1 MAREQSLTYRIQ
13 AKSDR
18 LERDLALANKKLG
31 RFKNQT
37 RVNMDGI
44 RNSFVGAFGGFIVL
58 QAVTSAIKSLAGFEL
73 QMDKVAAISGATAKQ
88 MDELKTSALELG
100 RTTIFT
106 AGEIGKMQ
114 EELARL
120 GFEPD
125 RILASSEAISKLALV
140 TSEELGEAA
149 KTMAGTLNGFNLEAI
164 ESGRVANVMAESFA
178 KSALTMEKFTVG
190 TANSSA
196 IARVFGASVEA
207 NTARLGKLVD
217 ANIDASKAG
226 TDLRKIYIELNANGL
241 TYDEG
246 MQKIATSTDKIK
258 TATELFGIRAAGAA
272 VILSSLQGEVNEL
285 TLELSDSNM
294 EIDHMA
300 EVMSGNLSTD
310 WKLFTSAI
318 DGTIQKGGA
327 ATGVFRELVQAMTD
341 MVTVVNHDSI
351 PAWEKWLTVLG
362 LSGGIKGLLEQAELT
377 KGIKDQAAAQEKLA
391 NKTQAT
397 VEAFRLWHEGKKNG
411 IKTLNALLKPVKQHV
426 LLDEIT
432 IALKDLLTR
441 KEKEHT
447 ASILKQADAYG
458 LLLKA
463 SELASR
469 SFEKV
474 KTKRGDSREITGNES
489 FVSPL
494 GTSLTVGGDV
504 ESGAKEAFDKTIEDG
519 KKALFDLQGR
529 ADVLKEKM
537 VQMQVE
543 AALNFTTLVIEN
555 GIINGI
561 KAAFSQVL
569 EAMGEGLIKLGIAAI
584 AHSKIMEGIKAS
596 LAAGIGNPIVGAA
609 AGAAAIA
616 AGLALK
622 ASAAAINQNT
632 SGAAGGGGGV
642 SGPSGRFIGSGQNQQ
657 NKLEGEFTVRGS
669 DLVYVINRQGGLDAR
684 QKAG

>member
-310 WKLFTSAI
+310 WELFTSAI

-411 IKTLNALLKPVKQHV
+411 IKTLYALLKPVKQHV

-632 SGAAGGGGGV
+632 SGAAGGGGGS
-642 SGPSGRFIGSGQNQQ
+642 SGPSGSFTGGASSQQ
-657 NKLEGEFTVRGS
+657 SIKFEPVIINGT
-669 DLVYVINRQGGLDAR
+669 DLALILSNNTNADNRATG
-684 QKAG
+684 

>member
-1 MAREQSLTYRIQ
+1 MAKVGTVRFNIEADHARMSRQLD
-13 AKSDR
+13 A
-18 LERDLALANKKLG
+18 ANKKLG

-37 RVNMDGI
+37 KLNMDGI

-58 QAVTSAIKSLAGFEL
+58 NAVTSAIKSLAGFEL
-73 QMDKVAAISGATAKQ
+73 QMDKVAAISGATEKQ
-88 MDELKTSALELG
+88 MSALTETALRLG

-106 AGEIGKMQ
+106 AGEIGLME

-120 GFEPD
+120 GFSTEK
-125 RILASSEAISKLALV
+125 ILAAADAISKLALV
-140 TSEELGEAA
+140 TGSELGEAA
-149 KTMAGTLNGFNLEAI
+149 KTMAGTLNGFNLSAD

-196 IARVFGASVEA
+196 IARVFGATVEA

-217 ANIDASKAG
+217 ANIDSSKAG
-226 TDLRKIYIELNANGL
+226 TDLRKIYIELNASGL
-241 TYDEG
+241 TYDQG
-246 MQKIATSTDKIK
+246 MQKIASSTDKIK

-272 VILSSLQGEVNEL
+272 VILSSLQAEVNEL
-285 TLELSDSNM
+285 TGELSDANI

-300 EVMSGNLSTD
+300 QIMSENLITD
-310 WKLFTSAI
+310 WKLLTSAI
-318 DGTIQKGGA
+318 DGTIQKGKPLNHFFRAAVQGMTDVVSVLNSNDIGFFDAFAALISPNMIGAVALTDKYVAAAKEAIAVEEKAITA
-327 ATGVFRELVQAMTD
+327 ATAKFYAFKLVRDGAKQ
-341 MVTVVNHDSI
+341 
-351 PAWEKWLTVLG
+351 
-362 LSGGIKGLLEQAELT
+362 GITTFHALMK
-377 KGIKDQAAAQEKLA
+377 I
-391 NKTQAT
+391 NKITSLQ
-397 VEAFRLWHEGKKNG
+397 
-411 IKTLNALLKPVKQHV
+411 
-426 LLDEIT
+426 DEIA
-432 IALKDLLTR
+432 IALKERLKY
-441 KEKEHT
+441 KEEEYT

-561 KAAFSQVL
+561 GAAFSQVL